1 MENSETSNSI
11 NEDQNDLSRKFLKIT
26 NVKIF
31 SNAYY
36 LRLKED
42 DIIIGFNGEYFN
54 SSFEDLKKALEE
66 DEEEKIIT
74 IFREGTS
81 FNITTK
87 STLGISCEEI
97 DENHIKDFSNIDIKN
112 ILQKDRSYKQF
123 EVYKNY
129 RKNGFII
136 DLELSILASIAPPL
150 WMLHHRLWMNLFFT
164 IIFLVIMFLVS
175 PWLFFISWVLKSW
188 YYGLN
193 QINVLRNYYNFKDY
207 RLFLVL
213 TCLNEEEAQ
222 IISRKLDPKIDF
234 DFSYLDP
241 PIRDEDS
248 LNTL

>member
-1 MENSETSNSI
+1 MENNESSNPI
-11 NEDQNDLSRKFLKIT
+11 KEDQDRLNRKFLKIK
-26 NVKIF
+26 NVRVF
-31 SNAYY
+31 SNAYN
-36 LRLKED
+36 LRVKEG
-42 DIIIGFNGEYFN
+42 DIILGFNGEYFN
-54 SSFEDLKKALEE
+54 SSYDDLKKALVE
-66 DEEEKIIT
+66 DEEDKIIT
-74 IFREGTS
+74 IYREGTC

-87 STLGISCEEI
+87 SSLGVTCEEI
-97 DENHIKDFSNIDIKN
+97 DENHIKEFTNTEIKN
-112 ILQKDRSYKQF
+112 VLEKDKSYKQF
-123 EVYKNY
+123 EVYKNF

-150 WMLHHRLWMNLFFT
+150 WMLHHRLWINLFFT

-193 QINVLRNYYNFKDY
+193 QINVLRNYYNYKDY
-207 RLFLVL
+207 RLFIVL

-234 DFSYLDP
+234 DFSYIEP

>member
-1 MENSETSNSI
+1 MENNEESNSI
-11 NEDQNDLSRKFLKIT
+11 NAEEDQLSRKFLKIS
-26 NVKIF
+26 NVRYF
-31 SNAYY
+31 SNAYN

-42 DIIIGFNGEYFN
+42 DIIIGFNGEFFN
-54 SSFEDLKKALEE
+54 SSYEDLKKALDE

-74 IFREGTS
+74 IFREGTC

-87 STLGISCEEI
+87 SSLGVTCEEI
-97 DENHIKDFSNIDIKN
+97 DENHIKDFSNTDIKN
-112 ILQKDRSYKQF
+112 VLEIDKSYKQF
-123 EVYKNY
+123 EVYKNS

-193 QINVLRNYYNFKDY
+193 QINVLRNHYNYKDY

-213 TCLNEEEAQ
+213 TCSDEEEAQ

-241 PIRDEDS
+241 PARDEDS

>member
-1 MENSETSNSI
+1 MENNKTSNSI
-11 NEDQNDLSRKFLKIT
+11 NEDQNEDSRKFLKIT

-31 SNAYY
+31 SNAYN

-42 DIIIGFNGEYFN
+42 DIIIGFNGEYF
-54 SSFEDLKKALEE
+54 SSSYEDLKKVLNA
-66 DEEEKIIT
+66 DEKEKILT
-74 IFREGTS
+74 IFREGVC
-81 FNITTK
+81 FNITTT
-87 STLGISCEEI
+87 SSLGISCEEI
-97 DENHIKDFSNIDIKN
+97 DETHIKEFINIDIKN
-112 ILQKDRSYKQF
+112 HFEKNKVYKQF
-123 EVYKNY
+123 EVYKNF
-129 RKNGFII
+129 RKKGFII

-150 WMLHHRLWMNLFFT
+150 WMLHHRLWINLFFT

-193 QINVLRNYYNFKDY
+193 QINVLRNYYNYKDY
-207 RLFLVL
+207 RLFIVL

-234 DFSYLDP
+234 DFSYIDP

>member
-1 MENSETSNSI
+1 MENNESSNSI
-11 NEDQNDLSRKFLKIT
+11 DKNQDKLSRKFLKIK
-26 NVKIF
+26 NVRVF
-31 SNAYY
+31 SNAYN
-36 LRLKED
+36 LRIKEN
-42 DIIIGFNGEYFN
+42 DIIVGLNGEYFN
-54 SSFEDLKKALEE
+54 SSYEDLKKNLDE
-66 DEEEKIIT
+66 DEEKKILT
-74 IFREGTS
+74 IFRAGTC

-87 STLGISCEEI
+87 SSLGITCEEI

-136 DLELSILASIAPPL
+136 DLELTILASIAPPL
-150 WMLHHRLWMNLFFT
+150 WMLYQRLWMNLFFT

-193 QINVLRNYYNFKDY
+193 QINVLRNYYNNRDY

-213 TCLNEEEAQ
+213 TCFNEEQAQ

-234 DFSYLDP
+234 DYSYLEP
-241 PIRDEDS
+241 PVRDEDS
-248 LNTL
+248 LSTL

>member
-1 MENSETSNSI
+1 MENNEESNSI
-11 NEDQNDLSRKFLKIT
+11 NTEEDQLSRKFLKIS
-26 NVKIF
+26 NVRSF
-31 SNAYY
+31 SNAYN
-36 LRLKED
+36 LRIKEG

-97 DENHIKDFSNIDIKN
+97 DENHIKDFSNTDIKN
-112 ILQKDRSYKQF
+112 IFKKEKSYKQF
-123 EVYKNY
+123 EIYKNLN
-129 RKNGFII
+129 KNGFII

-150 WMLHHRLWMNLFFT
+150 WMIYHRLWMHFFFT
-164 IIFLVIMFLVS
+164 FIFLVIMFLVS

-193 QINVLRNYYNFKDY
+193 QINVLRNFYNFKDY
-207 RLFLVL
+207 RLFLAL

-222 IISRKLDPKIDF
+222 TISRKLDPKIDF

-241 PIRDEDS
+241 PKRDEDS
-248 LNTL
+248 LNIL

>member
-1 MENSETSNSI
+1 MENNVSSNPI
-11 NEDQNDLSRKFLKIT
+11 GENQDVLSRKFLKIK
-26 NVKIF
+26 NVKVF
-31 SNAYY
+31 SNAYN
-36 LRLKED
+36 LRIKED
-42 DIIIGFNGEYFN
+42 DIILGLNGEYFN
-54 SSFEDLKKALEE
+54 SSYEDLKKNLNE
-66 DEEEKIIT
+66 DEEKKILT
-74 IFREGTS
+74 IFREGTL
-81 FNITTK
+81 FNVTTK
-87 STLGISCEEI
+87 SSLGITCEEI
-97 DENHIKDFSNIDIKN
+97 DENHIKDFSDIDIKN
-112 ILQKDRSYKQF
+112 IIEKNRSYKQF